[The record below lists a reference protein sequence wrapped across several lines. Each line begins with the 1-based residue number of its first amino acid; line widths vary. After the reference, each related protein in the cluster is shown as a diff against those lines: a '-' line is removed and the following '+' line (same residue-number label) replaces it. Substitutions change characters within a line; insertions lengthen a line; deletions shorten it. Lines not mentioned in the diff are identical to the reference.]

1 MIDSAMLLNAII
13 ALVSALLGASGLWA
27 YIGKR
32 LEAKIAL
39 SNKQEQD
46 RKAERNLLVG
56 LAHDRIMCLGMNYIE
71 RGYITSDEYENINDY
86 LFIPYEKCGGNGS
99 AKKIMHEVRELP
111 LHK

>member
-1 MIDSAMLLNAII
+1 MILNAII
-13 ALVSALLGASGLWA
+13 ALASALLGASGLWA
-27 YIGKR
+27 YIAKR
-32 LEAKIAL
+32 LDAKMAL
-39 SNKQEQD
+39 ANKHEQD

-56 LAHDRIMCLGMNYIE
+56 LAHDRIMWLGMSYID
-71 RGYITSDEYENINDY
+71 RGYITREEYENINDY

>member
-1 MIDSAMLLNAII
+1 MIDGAMLLNAVI

-27 YIGKR
+27 YISKR
-32 LEAKIAL
+32 LDAKMAL
-39 SNKQEQD
+39 TNKHEQD

-56 LAHDRIMCLGMNYIE
+56 LAHDRIMCLGMTYID
-71 RGYITSDEYENINDY
+71 RGYITREEYENINDY

-99 AKKIMHEVRELP
+99 AQKIMHEVRELP

>member
-1 MIDSAMLLNAII
+1 MIDSAMLLNAVI
-13 ALVSALLGASGLWA
+13 ALASALLGASGLWA

-32 LEAKIAL
+32 LDAKIAL
-39 SNKQEQD
+39 ATKHEQD

-56 LAHDRIMCLGMNYIE
+56 LAHDRIMWLGMSYID
-71 RGYITSDEYENINDY
+71 RGYITREEYENINDY